1 MTSLSHVDKHGAARM
16 VDTSGKNITAR
27 STTATVTV
35 LLNAE
40 TFVALRENKSA
51 KGDVLTVA
59 KIAGIQA
66 AKKTAELIPLC
77 HQIPLHTVTID
88 FALTEDAHTVTV
100 TATAKCHWRTGVE
113 MEALTACSVTA
124 LTIYDMLKA
133 LQKDIIITDLKL
145 LEKHGGKSGDF
156 IRGDVTAQE

>member
-1 MTSLSHVDKHGAARM
+1 M
-16 VDTSGKNITAR
+16 VDTSDKNVTER
-27 STTATVTV
+27 SATATITV
-35 LLNAE
+35 SLNAE
-40 TFVALRENKSA
+40 TFSALRENKSA

-77 HQIPLHTVTID
+77 HQIPLHTIAIV
-88 FALTEDAHTVTV
+88 FALDEDKHTVTV
-100 TATAKCHWRTGVE
+100 TATAKCQWRTGVE

-145 LEKHGGKSGDF
+145 LGKHGGKSGDF
-156 IRGDVTAQE
+156 IREDVRKK